1 MVEFLGT
8 FLGLLIGIILCFAPI
23 ILFIWLLIVV
33 IKWFKR
39 KNKILDAQ
47 TKLFD
52 KEINTENNKE

>member
-1 MVEFLGT
+1 MAESLGT

-39 KNKILDAQ
+39 KNKLLDAQ

>member
-23 ILFIWLLIVV
+23 ILFIWLLFVV